1 MRTLA
6 QAAPLIHDFLMKE
19 EQDMRFDQW
28 MAGLKKNAVIKV
40 NQDLA
45 PIVGVTLEGLR
56 DE

>member
-1 MRTLA
+1 MGTLA
-6 QAAPLIHDFLMKE
+6 EVAPRIQDYLLKE
-19 EQDMRFDQW
+19 EQDVRFDQW

-45 PIVGVTLEGLR
+45 PIVGVTLEGLK